1 MKSITT
7 NVFNPGFYPNNVNT
21 ALFILRVVIG
31 IFMLTHGWG
40 KMETLFSGE
49 PIQFADPIG
58 LGTTFSLAL
67 AVFAEVLCSIL
78 LIIGLGTR
86 LAAIPL
92 LITMLVAVFIIH
104 ANDGFDKQEFALLY
118 ALIYLTIAIIG
129 AGKYSL
135 DYLISKNLNNQ
146 NKHLT
151 IKN

>member
-1 MKSITT
+1 MKTIT
-7 NVFNPGFYPNNVNT
+7 NNLFNPGNYPNNVNT
-21 ALFILRVVIG
+21 ALLILRVVIG

-40 KMETLFSGE
+40 KMQTLFGNE

-58 LGTTFSLAL
+58 LGATFSLAL

-92 LITMLVAVFIIH
+92 LITMLVAAFIIH
-104 ANDGFDKQEFALLY
+104 INDGFGKQEFALLY
-118 ALIYLTIAIIG
+118 GVIYLTIALIG

-135 DYLISKNLNNQ
+135 DYLIS
-146 NKHLT
+146 
-151 IKN
+151 IKQK

>member
-1 MKSITT
+1 MKQITKII
-7 NVFNPGFYPNNVNT
+7 FNSGDYTNNVNI
-21 ALFILRVVIG
+21 ALLILRVAVG

-58 LGTTFSLAL
+58 LGATFSLAL

-86 LAAIPL
+86 LATIPL
-92 LITMLVAVFIIH
+92 LITMLVATFIIH
-104 ANDGFDKQEFALLY
+104 ATDGFGKQEFALLY
-118 ALIYLTIAIIG
+118 AVIYLTIALIG

-135 DYLISKNLNNQ
+135 DYLISKKL
-146 NKHLT
+146 K
-151 IKN
+151 